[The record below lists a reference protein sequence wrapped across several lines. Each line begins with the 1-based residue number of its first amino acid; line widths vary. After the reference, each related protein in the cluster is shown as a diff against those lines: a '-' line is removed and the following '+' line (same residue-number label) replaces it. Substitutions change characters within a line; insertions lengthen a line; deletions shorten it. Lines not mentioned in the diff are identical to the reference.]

1 MATAFSLA
9 LGLSTFRETS
19 PNLNKDARIT
29 KLGDKAEDGNSV
41 KVEKSPNQPSTRRN
55 TGLLAFYDD
64 YDCSVL
70 LLIPFVDRLLP
81 QRR

>member
-9 LGLSTFRETS
+9 LGLATFRETS

-41 KVEKSPNQPSTRRN
+41 KVEKSPNQPSPRRN
-55 TGLLAFYDD
+55 TGLLAFYG
-64 YDCSVL
+64 DCVL